1 MSFVAKD
8 RYLLLGGAGMVGL
21 QVAREIAGDPELDAH
36 EIVICGVSQQEV
48 AQALQR
54 LRDEFKNKGFEGVAG
69 DVFVRSDWNPDTTS
83 KNPLSRAELLE
94 SDEHRKA
101 LRQDVFGEFKDAYP
115 FSELV
120 RLIKRV
126 RPGVIID
133 CINTA
138 TAFSYQ
144 DVYSASEDALVA
156 FQKLEQEVG
165 EREIKAGDS
174 KREDLIHA
182 AGKALDTVLIS
193 QSIPQLVRHVRII
206 YDAMNDKDVRT
217 RLYLKI
223 GTTGT
228 GGMGLNV
235 PYTHSEESPS
245 KILMEKTAVAFAH
258 TGLLYLMARTLGGPA
273 VKEFKPA
280 AMIGYA
286 DIGFRKVKVKPKG
299 KVGVAGTHMKL
310 YVSERQ
316 PLAPTG
322 HLRLRPANE
331 DDPGYIIQKDLELP
345 LVNTGENGL
354 FTKGEFQTIT
364 NMRQMEFITPEE
376 IARQV
381 VLEIKGS
388 NTGYDVIA
396 AIDGASMNPTYRAG
410 YLRHAA
416 IEELKDLETESG
428 VPSVVLGELG
438 PPQLGKLLW
447 EAYLLHKKY
456 EKTRGSDRNELME
469 VRTRTGEELA
479 ADLYEFVMSDE
490 SLRNTIVSV
499 GLPILAAD
507 GDCLRLIRG
516 PYLRVPQES
525 SEEVPYELKHIDE
538 WANKGWVDLRPQNM
552 ERWKQRFEKMHRPP
566 GQIRERGSAA
576 FTREGY
582 VGDVIRIGI
591 VVGWIFNNEF
601 DAYRIK

>member
-1 MSFVAKD
+1 MSVFEKET
-8 RYLLLGGAGMVGL
+8 YLLLGGAGMVGFA
-21 QVAREIAGDPELDAH
+21 VAREIAGDRELNAH
-36 EIVICGVSQQEV
+36 EIVICGVTQEEV
-48 AQALQR
+48 NNAVER
-54 LRDEFKNKGFEGVAG
+54 LRREFPTKGFEGVAG
-69 DVFVRSDWNPDTTS
+69 DVFVRSEWNPAKTRT
-83 KNPLSRAELLE
+83 NPLRRAQLLE

-101 LRQDVFGEFKDAYP
+101 LIQDVFGEFKEAYP
-115 FSELV
+115 VSEIV
-120 RLIKRV
+120 RLILDKK
-126 RPGVIID
+126 PAVIID
-133 CINTA
+133 SINTA

-144 DVYSASEDALVA
+144 DVDAASEDALKK
-156 FQKLEQEVG
+156 FDELDTGVG
-165 EREIKAGDS
+165 QAKGEAG
-174 KREDLIHA
+174 EDGQRDVLDA
-182 AGKALDTVLIS
+182 ASKALDKVIIS
-193 QSIPQLVRHVRII
+193 QSIPQLVRHVRLI
-206 YDAMNDKDVRT
+206 YDAMKDKDVKT

-245 KILMEKTAVAFAH
+245 ATLMEKTAVAFAH

-286 DIGFRKVKVKPKG
+286 DIGYRKVKVKANG
-299 KVGVAGTHMKL
+299 KVGQPGTNMKL
-310 YVSERQ
+310 YVSAAQ
-316 PLAPTG
+316 PLAPSG
-322 HLRLRPANE
+322 DLRLRPANE
-331 DDPGYIIQKDLELP
+331 EAPGYVVKDDLELP

-364 NMRQMEFITPEE
+364 TMRQMEFITPEE

-416 IEELKDLETESG
+416 IEELKKLEKDSG

-447 EAYLLHKKY
+447 EAYLLHKRY
-456 EKTRGSDRNELME
+456 EKVPDSDENELEKVMAK
-469 VRTRTGEELA
+469 TKEELA
-479 ADLYEFVMSDE
+479 DELYQFVMSDE
-490 SLRNTIVSV
+490 NLRNTIVSV

-507 GDCLRLIRG
+507 GDSLLLIRG
-516 PYLRVPQES
+516 PYLRVPQKNS
-525 SEEVPYELKHIDE
+525 DEVTYKPEDIDK
-538 WANKGWVDLRPQNM
+538 WANRGWVDLRPQNM
-552 ERWKQRFEKMHRPP
+552 ERWKHRFEKMHRPP
-566 GQIRERGSAA
+566 GQVREWGSAA